1 MEKMLIFT
9 SLFSVIIIVLING
22 ITTAGFSSCTD
33 LHLLMIHGT
42 YGLMS
47 YQYNAPAIDIAVEEI
62 RRRVTEGEYVN
73 ISLTLEDVT
82 IRCFG
87 GERQAGAIFAETYF
101 KRPLAAIMGPPC
113 SHQMHSVAELA
124 GAWDVPVLSGL
135 SSSRD
140 LENEAIY
147 STLTRTTQIIA
158 SGYAYAIVEVL
169 RHFGWGVAS
178 VIWDGGKNY
187 WSLIEE
193 AATRELDRIELDYHD
208 FSMRAISDNFLALLN
223 ASKVGRSKKFD
234 FICFLSCPDMSCCP
248 SRNPPPHYGSC
259 CYPVWRSTIRD
270 RATLIWRCSVAAG
283 LTINWAKRISI
294 FSLT

>member
-1 MEKMLIFT
+1 MKKMLICT

-22 ITTAGFSSCTD
+22 LTTAGISSCTD

-42 YGLMS
+42 YGLLS

-62 RRRVTEGEYVN
+62 RRRVTVGEYVN

-87 GERQAGAIFAETYF
+87 GERYAGAMVAETYF

-113 SHQMHSVAELA
+113 SGQMYSVAELA
-124 GAWDVPVLSGL
+124 AAWDIPVLSGL

-158 SGYAYAIVEVL
+158 SGYAYAIVEVS

-178 VIWDGGKNY
+178 VIWDGGMNY

-193 AATRELDRIELDYHD
+193 AAKREFHRIEFNYHD
-208 FSMRAISDNFLALLN
+208 VSIRTFPDNLLALRH
-223 ASKVGRSKKFD
+223 ASRLGRSNNFAL
-234 FICFLSCPDMSCCP
+234 ICFLLCPDKMT
-248 SRNPPPHYGSC
+248 RE
-259 CYPVWRSTIRD
+259 TI
-270 RATLIWRCSVAAG
+270 S
-283 LTINWAKRISI
+283 
-294 FSLT
+294 

>member
-22 ITTAGFSSCTD
+22 LTTAAISSCTD

-47 YQYNAPAIDIAVEEI
+47 YQYNAPAIDIAVGEI
-62 RRRVTEGEYVN
+62 RRRVTVGEYVN
-73 ISLTLEDVT
+73 ISLTFEDVT

-101 KRPLAAIMGPPC
+101 KRPLAAVMGPPC
-113 SHQMHSVAELA
+113 SSQMSSVAELA
-124 GAWDVPVLSGL
+124 AAWDTPVLSGL

-158 SGYAYAIVEVL
+158 SGYPNAIVEVS
-169 RHFGWGVAS
+169 RHFGWDVAS
-178 VIWDGGKNY
+178 TIWDGGMNY

-193 AATRELDRIELDYHD
+193 AAKRKLDRIGFDYHD
-208 FSMRAISDNFLALLN
+208 FSMRTIHDTLLALLN
-223 ASKVGRSKKFD
+223 ASKVGRSKNFA
-234 FICFLSCPDMSCCP
+234 FISFLLCPDKIP
-248 SRNPPPHYGSC
+248 LK
-259 CYPVWRSTIRD
+259 TI
-270 RATLIWRCSVAAG
+270 S
-283 LTINWAKRISI
+283 
-294 FSLT
+294 